1 MGTHYCAPGPDPVTQ
16 LTLDLPRRTTFDR
29 SDFLV
34 SDCNVAAV
42 DWIDRWPVWPCA
54 ALVVYGPPG
63 CGKTHISH
71 LWRER
76 ASAVILAGEELT
88 ETALPGLFGN
98 AGPLRIAV
106 DNADRAPE
114 HALLHLYNFCLERA
128 GNLLIT
134 MRSAPGSWK
143 VQLDDLRSRL
153 RSAIVV
159 GIEAPDDAVLG
170 AVLFKHFA
178 DRQLRVSPVVIA
190 YVTKRI
196 ERSFTAAEALA
207 ARLDSAALS
216 GGKRVTIALARR
228 VFRELGGQISSP
240 GSDAAVTHSTSA

>member
-1 MGTHYCAPGPDPVTQ
+1 MTQ

-34 SDCNVAAV
+34 SDCNIAVV

-54 ALVVYGPPG
+54 ALVVHGPPG
-63 CGKTHISH
+63 CGKTHVSH

-88 ETALPGLFGN
+88 EAAIPGLFGR
-98 AGPLRIAV
+98 GLLRIVV

-114 HALLHLYNFCLERA
+114 RALLHLYNFCRERG

-134 MRSAPGSWK
+134 MRSAPELWK
-143 VQLDDLRSRL
+143 LELDDLRSRL

-159 GIEAPDDAVLG
+159 GIEVPDDALLA

-178 DRQLRVSPVVIA
+178 DRQLRVSPDVIA
-190 YVTKRI
+190 YVTRRV
-196 ERSFTAAEALA
+196 ERSFTAAEAFA
-207 ARLDSAALS
+207 ARLDAAALS
-216 GGKRVTIALARR
+216 GGKPVTIPLARK
-228 VFRELGGQISSP
+228 VLRELRDQVSSP
-240 GSDAAVTHSTSA
+240 GSDAAVTYSTSG

>member
-1 MGTHYCAPGPDPVTQ
+1 VTQ
-16 LTLDLPRRTTFDR
+16 LTLDLPRRTTFSR

-34 SDCNVAAV
+34 SDCNITAV

-54 ALVVYGPPG
+54 ALVVHGPPG
-63 CGKTHISH
+63 CGKTHLCH

-88 ETALPGLFGN
+88 EAALAGLFRR
-98 AGPLRIAV
+98 APLRISV

-114 HALLHLYNFCLERA
+114 RALLHLYNFCLERG

-134 MRSAPGSWK
+134 TRSAPGLWTLK
-143 VQLDDLRSRL
+143 LDDLRSRL

-159 GIEAPDDAVLG
+159 GIEVPDDALLG

-178 DRQLRVSPVVIA
+178 DRQLRVSPDVIA
-190 YVTKRI
+190 YVTRRI
-196 ERSFTAAEALA
+196 ERSFTAAEAFA
-207 ARLDSAALS
+207 ARLDSTALS
-216 GGKRVTIALARR
+216 GGKRVTIPLARR
-228 VFRELGGQISSP
+228 VLSELGDQVSSP
-240 GSDAAVTHSTSA
+240 GSEAAVTYSTSA

>member
-1 MGTHYCAPGPDPVTQ
+1 MTQ

-34 SDCNVAAV
+34 SDCNIAAV

-54 ALVVYGPPG
+54 ALVLHGPPG
-63 CGKTHISH
+63 CGKTHLSH

-76 ASAVILAGEELT
+76 ASAVVLAGEELT
-88 ETALPGLFGN
+88 EAALPGLFGRS
-98 AGPLRIAV
+98 PLRIVV
-106 DNADRAPE
+106 DNADRAGE
-114 HALLHLYNFCLERA
+114 RALLHLYNSCLERR

-143 VQLDDLRSRL
+143 VELDDLRSRL

-159 GIEAPDDAVLG
+159 GIDVPDDALLG

-178 DRQLRVSPVVIA
+178 DRQLRVSPDVIA
-190 YVTKRI
+190 YVTRRI
-196 ERSFTAAEALA
+196 ERSFAAAEALA

-216 GGKRVTIALARR
+216 GGRRLTIPLART
-228 VFRELGGQISSP
+228 VFRELGNQILSA
-240 GSDAAVTHSTSA
+240 GSETAVTYSTSA

>member
-1 MGTHYCAPGPDPVTQ
+1 VTQ

-29 SDFLV
+29 SDFLI
-34 SDCNVAAV
+34 SGCNIAAV

-63 CGKTHISH
+63 CGKTHVSH

-76 ASAVILAGEELT
+76 ASAVFLAGEELT
-88 ETALPGLFGN
+88 EAALPLLFGRSSF
-98 AGPLRIAV
+98 RIVV

-114 HALLHLYNFCLERA
+114 RALLHLYNSCLERA

-143 VQLDDLRSRL
+143 VELDDLRSRL

-159 GIEAPDDAVLG
+159 GIEAPDDALLG

-178 DRQLRVSPVVIA
+178 DRQLRVSPDVIT
-190 YVTKRI
+190 YVAKRI
-196 ERSFTAAEALA
+196 ERSFSAAEALA
-207 ARLDSAALS
+207 ARLDAAALRS
-216 GGKRVTIALARR
+216 GRRVTIPLARR
-228 VFRELGGQISSP
+228 VFKELGDQIPSR
-240 GSDAAVTHSTSA
+240 GSDAAVTYSTSA

>member
-1 MGTHYCAPGPDPVTQ
+1 VTQ
-16 LTLDLPRRTTFDR
+16 LTLDLPRRTGFDR

-34 SDCNVAAV
+34 SDCNIAAV
-42 DWIDRWPVWPCA
+42 DWIDRWPIWPCA
-54 ALVVYGPPG
+54 ALVVHGPPG
-63 CGKTHISH
+63 CGKTHLSH

-88 ETALPGLFGN
+88 ETALPGLFGR
-98 AGPLRIAV
+98 GLLRIVV

-114 HALLHLYNFCLERA
+114 RALLHLYNSSLERG

-134 MRSAPGSWK
+134 MSSGPGSW
-143 VQLDDLRSRL
+143 QLELDDLRSRL

-159 GIEAPDDAVLG
+159 GIEVPDDALLG

-178 DRQLRVSPVVIA
+178 DRQLRVSPDVIA
-190 YVTKRI
+190 YVTRRL
-196 ERSFTAAEALA
+196 ERSFAATEAFA

-216 GGKRVTIALARR
+216 GGKRITIPLARR
-228 VFRELGGQISSP
+228 VFRELADQVSPP
-240 GSDAAVTHSTSA
+240 GSEAAVTYSTSA

>member
-1 MGTHYCAPGPDPVTQ
+1 MTQ
-16 LTLDLPRRTTFDR
+16 LSLDLPRRTTFDR

-54 ALVVYGPPG
+54 ALVLYGPSG
-63 CGKTHISH
+63 CGKTHLSH

-76 ASAVILAGEELT
+76 ASAIVLAGEELT
-88 ETALPGLFGN
+88 ETAFPSLFGRG
-98 AGPLRIAV
+98 GPLRIAV
-106 DNADRAPE
+106 DNAELAPE
-114 HALLHLYNFCLERA
+114 HALLHLYNSCLERG
-128 GNLLIT
+128 GNLLVT
-134 MRSAPGSWK
+134 MRSPPGSWK
-143 VQLDDLRSRL
+143 VELDDLRSRL

-159 GIEAPDDAVLG
+159 GIEVPDDALLG

-178 DRQLRVSPVVIA
+178 DRQLRVSPNVIA
-190 YVTKRI
+190 YVARRI

-216 GGKRVTIALARR
+216 DGKRVTIPLART
-228 VFRELGGQISSP
+228 VFRELGDQISAAD
-240 GSDAAVTHSTSA
+240 SDAAVTYATSA

>member
-1 MGTHYCAPGPDPVTQ
+1 MGTQYCAPGPGHVTQ

-34 SDCNVAAV
+34 SDCNIAAV

-54 ALVVYGPPG
+54 ALVVHGPPG
-63 CGKTHISH
+63 CGKTHLCH
-71 LWRER
+71 VWRER

-88 ETALPGLFGN
+88 EAALAGLFGR
-98 AGPLRIAV
+98 GLRIVV

-114 HALLHLYNFCLERA
+114 RALLHLYNSCLEHG

-134 MRSAPGSWK
+134 TRSAPGLWK
-143 VQLDDLRSRL
+143 LKLDDLRSRL

-159 GIEAPDDAVLG
+159 GIERPDDALLG
-170 AVLFKHFA
+170 AVLFKQFA
-178 DRQLRVSPVVIA
+178 DRQLRVSPDVIA
-190 YVTKRI
+190 YVTRRI
-196 ERSFTAAEALA
+196 ERSFAASEAFA

-216 GGKRVTIALARR
+216 GGKRVTIPLARR
-228 VFRELGGQISSP
+228 VMREFGDQVSSP
-240 GSDAAVTHSTSA
+240 GSDAAVTYSTNA

>member
-1 MGTHYCAPGPDPVTQ
+1 MTQ
-16 LTLDLPRRTTFDR
+16 LTLDLPRRRTFDR

-34 SDCNVAAV
+34 SHCNTAVV

-54 ALVVYGPPG
+54 ALVVHGPRG
-63 CGKTHISH
+63 CGKTHVCH

-76 ASAVILAGEELT
+76 ASAVVLTGEELT
-88 ETALPGLFGN
+88 EAALPGLFGR
-98 AGPLRIAV
+98 GLFRIAV

-114 HALLHLYNFCLERA
+114 RALLHLYNSCLERG

-134 MRSAPGSWK
+134 MRSAPGSW
-143 VQLDDLRSRL
+143 VVELDDLRSRL

-159 GIEAPDDAVLG
+159 GIEVPDDALLE

-178 DRQLRVSPVVIA
+178 DRQLRVSPDVIA

-196 ERSFTAAEALA
+196 ERSFMAAEALA

-216 GGKRVTIALARR
+216 RSRRVTIPLARG
-228 VFRELGGQISSP
+228 VFREIGNHTLSA
-240 GSDAAVTHSTSA
+240 GSDAAVTYSTSA

>member
-1 MGTHYCAPGPDPVTQ
+1 VTQ
-16 LTLDLPRRTTFDR
+16 LSLDLPRRTTFDR

-63 CGKTHISH
+63 CGKTHLSH

-76 ASAVILAGEELT
+76 ASAVVLAGEELT
-88 ETALPGLFGN
+88 ETALPGLLGT
-98 AGPLRIAV
+98 GPLRIVV

-114 HALLHLYNFCLERA
+114 RALLHLYNSCTERA
-128 GNLLIT
+128 GNLLVI
-134 MRSAPGSWK
+134 MRSPPGSWK
-143 VQLDDLRSRL
+143 LELDDLRSRL

-159 GIEAPDDAVLG
+159 GIKAPDDALLS

-178 DRQLRVSPVVIA
+178 DRQLRVSPDVVA
-190 YVTKRI
+190 YVAKRI
-196 ERSFTAAEALA
+196 ERSFTAAEAIA
-207 ARLDSAALS
+207 VRLDSAALS
-216 GGKRVTIALARR
+216 GGRRVTVPLARE
-228 VFRELGGQISSP
+228 VFRELGDQVSLL
-240 GSDAAVTHSTSA
+240 GSDAAVTYSTSA

>member
-1 MGTHYCAPGPDPVTQ
+1 MGTHYCAPGPGLVTQ
-16 LTLDLPRRTTFDR
+16 LTLDLPRRTRFDR

-34 SDCNVAAV
+34 SDCNIAAV

-54 ALVVYGPPG
+54 ALVVCGPPG

-76 ASAVILAGEELT
+76 ASAIVLAGEELT
-88 ETALPGLFGN
+88 EAALPGLFGG
-98 AGPLRIAV
+98 GPLRMVV

-114 HALLHLYNFCLERA
+114 RALLHLFNSCLERG

-134 MRSAPGSWK
+134 MRSTPGSWK
-143 VQLDDLRSRL
+143 VELDDLRSRL

-159 GIEAPDDAVLG
+159 GIEVPDDALLG

-178 DRQLRVSPVVIA
+178 DRQLRVSPDVIA
-190 YVTKRI
+190 YVTRRI
-196 ERSFTAAEALA
+196 ERSFAAAEALA

-216 GGKRVTIALARR
+216 GGKRVTIPLARR
-228 VFRELGGQISSP
+228 VFRELGDQISAP
-240 GSDAAVTHSTSA
+240 DSDAAVTYSTSA

>member
-1 MGTHYCAPGPDPVTQ
+1 MTQ

-34 SDCNVAAV
+34 SDCNIAAV
-42 DWIDRWPVWPCA
+42 DWIDRWPAWPCA
-54 ALVVYGPPG
+54 ALVVHGPPG
-63 CGKTHISH
+63 CGKTHVSH

-88 ETALPGLFGN
+88 EAAFPGLFGRD
-98 AGPLRIAV
+98 PLRIVV

-114 HALLHLYNFCLERA
+114 RALLHIYNSCLERG
-128 GNLLIT
+128 GNLLVT
-134 MRSAPGSWK
+134 MRSPPGSWK
-143 VQLDDLRSRL
+143 LELNDLRSRL

-159 GIEAPDDAVLG
+159 GIKAPDDALLG

-178 DRQLRVSPVVIA
+178 DRQLRVSPDVVA
-190 YVTKRI
+190 YVAKRI
-196 ERSFTAAEALA
+196 ERSFTAAEAFA

-216 GGKRVTIALARR
+216 GGRRVTIPLARGI
-228 VFRELGGQISSP
+228 FRELGDQISLL
-240 GSDAAVTHSTSA
+240 GSDAAVTYSTSA

>member
-1 MGTHYCAPGPDPVTQ
+1 MTQ
-16 LTLDLPRRTTFDR
+16 LTLDLPRLTRFDR

-54 ALVVYGPPG
+54 ALVVHGPPG
-63 CGKTHISH
+63 CGKTHVSH

-88 ETALPGLFGN
+88 EAALAGLFGRGL
-98 AGPLRIAV
+98 ARIVV

-114 HALLHLYNFCLERA
+114 RALLHLYNSCLERA

-134 MRSAPGSWK
+134 MRSAPGLWK
-143 VQLDDLRSRL
+143 VELDDLRSRL

-159 GIEAPDDAVLG
+159 GIEVPDDVLLG

-178 DRQLRVSPVVIA
+178 DRQLRVSRDVIA
-190 YVTKRI
+190 YVIKRI
-196 ERSFTAAEALA
+196 ERSFTAAEAFA

-216 GGKRVTIALARR
+216 GGKRVTIPLARR
-228 VFRELGGQISSP
+228 VFRELGDQISAP
-240 GSDAAVTHSTSA
+240 DSDAAVTYSTSA

>member
-1 MGTHYCAPGPDPVTQ
+1 VTQ
-16 LTLDLPRRTTFDR
+16 LTLDLPRRRTFDR

-34 SDCNVAAV
+34 SDCNIAAV

-54 ALVVYGPPG
+54 ALVVHGPPG
-63 CGKTHISH
+63 CGKTHVCH

-88 ETALPGLFGN
+88 EAALPGLFGR
-98 AGPLRIAV
+98 GLLRIVV

-114 HALLHLYNFCLERA
+114 RTLLHLYNSCLERG
-128 GNLLIT
+128 GNVLIT
-134 MRSAPGSWK
+134 MRSAPGAWT
-143 VQLDDLRSRL
+143 VELDDLRSRL

-159 GIEAPDDAVLG
+159 GIDIPDDALLG

-178 DRQLRVSPVVIA
+178 DRQLRVSPDVIA
-190 YVTKRI
+190 YLGKRI

-207 ARLDSAALS
+207 ARLDAAALS
-216 GGKRVTIALARR
+216 AGKRVTIALARR
-228 VFRELGGQISSP
+228 VFRELGNQVLSA
-240 GSDAAVTHSTSA
+240 GSDAAVTYSTRA

>member
-1 MGTHYCAPGPDPVTQ
+1 VTQ
-16 LTLDLPRRTTFDR
+16 LTLDLLRRTTFDR

-34 SDCNVAAV
+34 SDSNIAVV

-54 ALVVYGPPG
+54 ALVVHGPSG
-63 CGKTHISH
+63 CGKTHVSH

-88 ETALPGLFGN
+88 EAALPGLFGR
-98 AGPLRIAV
+98 GFLHIVV

-114 HALLHLYNFCLERA
+114 RALLHLYNSCLESG
-128 GNLLIT
+128 GNLFIT
-134 MRSAPGSWK
+134 MRSAPGLWNLE
-143 VQLDDLRSRL
+143 LDDLRSRL

-159 GIEAPDDAVLG
+159 GIEVPDDALLG

-178 DRQLRVSPVVIA
+178 DRQLRVSPDVIA
-190 YVTKRI
+190 YVTRRI

-216 GGKRVTIALARR
+216 GGKRVTIPLARR
-228 VFRELGGQISSP
+228 VLRELGAQVSLR
-240 GSDAAVTHSTSA
+240 GSDAAVTYSTRT